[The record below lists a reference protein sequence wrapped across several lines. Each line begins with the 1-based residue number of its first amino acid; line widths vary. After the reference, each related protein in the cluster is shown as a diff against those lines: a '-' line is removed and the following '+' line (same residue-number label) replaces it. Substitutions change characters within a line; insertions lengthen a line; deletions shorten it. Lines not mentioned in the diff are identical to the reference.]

1 MNSQIKQKWIDALES
16 GEYPQTS
23 EFLRTEQGYCCLGV
37 LCNIYAKEKN
47 NDEVQL
53 NLWEQFNDNYEILGE
68 GLILPVEVKE
78 WAGLD
83 DTDVYYT
90 DEDDEKVYLAVLN
103 DSGMSF
109 NQIAQVIKENI

>member
-1 MNSQIKQKWIDALES
+1 MNSQIKQQWIDALES
-16 GEYPQTS
+16 GEYQQTS

-53 NLWEQFNDNYEILGE
+53 NLWEQYDDNYEFLGE
-68 GLILPVEVKE
+68 GLVLPEEVKE

-83 DTDVYYT
+83 ESDVVYY
-90 DEDDEKVYLAVLN
+90 DKGVRVYLAALN